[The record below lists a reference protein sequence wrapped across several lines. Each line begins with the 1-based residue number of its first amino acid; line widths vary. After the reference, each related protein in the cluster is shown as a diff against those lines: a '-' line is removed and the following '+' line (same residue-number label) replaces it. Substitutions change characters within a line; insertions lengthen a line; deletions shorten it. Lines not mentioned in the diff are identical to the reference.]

1 MSSFNRRLFCLT
13 GLAALAGCGFSP
25 VYAPG
30 GGGAAL
36 LDSVR
41 LDAPQTRADFL
52 FMRTMEERLGRA
64 SETGAEYAL
73 SYAIALHEEAIAIS
87 ATNVNTRY
95 NIIGSLTYALRDLS
109 TGAVVTSGETGNFT
123 GYSASG
129 TTVAT
134 QAAQRDARSRL
145 MTILADDVTTR
156 LTSALAVPG
165 S

>member
-1 MSSFNRRLFCLT
+1 MSLFNRRLFCLT

-30 GGGAAL
+30 GGGAML

-41 LDAPQTRADFL
+41 LDDPKTRADFL
-52 FMRTMEERLGRA
+52 FVRTMEERLGRPTDPA
-64 SETGAEYAL
+64 YAL
-73 SYAIALHEEAIAIS
+73 SYAITLREEAIAIS
-87 ATNVNTRY
+87 AAGINTRY

-109 TGAVVTSGETGNFT
+109 TGAVVTSGKSRNFT

-134 QAAQRDARSRL
+134 QAAQREARARL
-145 MTILADDVTTR
+145 MTIFADDVTTR
-156 LTSALAVPG
+156 LAAALTPPG